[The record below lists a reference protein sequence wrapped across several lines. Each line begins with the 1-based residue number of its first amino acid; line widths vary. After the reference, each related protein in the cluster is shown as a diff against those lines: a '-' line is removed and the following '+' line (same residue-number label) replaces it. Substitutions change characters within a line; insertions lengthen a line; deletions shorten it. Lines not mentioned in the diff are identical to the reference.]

1 MYVRSCRQQI
11 FASQCVSD
19 AIRVANAAS
28 SDAEKFARD
37 GFFAIQT
44 ALATRDG
51 AKSVARHAALAAYS
65 SARAAKTCFEDIKPI
80 LTLYRRTERARRV
93 AQNASKW
100 AYNAATVASL
110 ALALVALRKSVVN
123 NVDVWIERDNEMSL
137 AERFLLDSVNV
148 QDPKR
153 VKLIKNLAR
162 VCYQTLHNDGTIKQH
177 PFRYL
182 LVENISKLDKIPIP
196 HPPPP
201 AAPLKGRTRPRAKAE
216 SSVIIQ
222 TSSHD
227 SQVSEEIPMPPPPP
241 SKRGGESVPR
251 PPPST
256 EEAIPV
262 PPPPRAPPTTSLGL
276 DTTLPPP
283 PPPSRK
289 RPGASLP
296 SPHPPPDRSKLIA
309 HFTSTNVLLTNNQ
322 DSSVS
327 LYVCVLVSLSS
338 LMSRSGRF
346 ECDITHSLM
355 YTGTTTKIYQAR
367 I

>member
-1 MYVRSCRQQI
+1 MKMLSKVDRKIGETCRVCAQVAFQASRDALKAAHNALLHAEDTYQRNQRLEIVKRVTQYASFVSLIAAEVRIFIEQSYGVCSLNSHAHSNYVFFNSCRMRHQHRHIVMYVRSCRHTDQN

-123 NVDVWIERDNEMSL
+123 NVEVWLERDNEISL

-153 VKLIKNLAR
+153 VKLIKNLAE
-162 VCYQTLHNDGTIKQH
+162 CAIK
-177 PFRYL
+177 
-182 LVENISKLDKIPIP
+182 
-196 HPPPP
+196 
-201 AAPLKGRTRPRAKAE
+201 
-216 SSVIIQ
+216 
-222 TSSHD
+222 
-227 SQVSEEIPMPPPPP
+227 
-241 SKRGGESVPR
+241 
-251 PPPST
+251 
-256 EEAIPV
+256 
-262 PPPPRAPPTTSLGL
+262 
-276 DTTLPPP
+276 
-283 PPPSRK
+283 
-289 RPGASLP
+289 
-296 SPHPPPDRSKLIA
+296 
-309 HFTSTNVLLTNNQ
+309 
-322 DSSVS
+322 
-327 LYVCVLVSLSS
+327 LYTMMRL
-338 LMSRSGRF
+338 
-346 ECDITHSLM
+346 
-355 YTGTTTKIYQAR
+355 
-367 I
+367 